1 MKIDNRPLIGI
12 ILDENTSNGGRF
24 YETNKGYFRAIYEA
38 GGAPIGLPYE
48 KTSLQ
53 FAIQNCQG
61 LLSTGA
67 RIQFPDYAYIEG
79 EKSTSP
85 YSDRFA
91 IEADLIKAF
100 VDADKPYLG
109 ICNGMQLLGVLHG
122 AKMTYQL
129 KAHQK
134 GDIAHDNRET
144 RHKVEII
151 PNTHLGKI
159 INAPVI
165 TTNSHHSEAILYPS
179 DNMIV
184 SAKAED
190 GTIEAIEIKNKKF
203 AIGVQWHPELM
214 WPTPQGIHD
223 ENSINSIKKLFCE
236 FIDNCN

>member
-53 FAIQNCQG
+53 FAVQNCRG

-67 RIQFPDYAYIEG
+67 RIKFPDYAYIDG

-85 YSDRFA
+85 FSDRFE
-91 IEADLIKAF
+91 IEAELIKAF
-100 VDADKPYLG
+100 VSADKPYLG

-134 GDIAHDNRET
+134 GNIAHDDKQT

-151 PNTHLGKI
+151 PNTHLHKI
-159 INAPVI
+159 ISANEI
-165 TTNSHHSEAILYPS
+165 TTNSHHSEAILNIS
-179 DNMIV
+179 DEIII
-184 SAKAED
+184 SARASDE
-190 GTIEAIEIKNKKF
+190 TIEAIEIKGKKF

-214 WPTPQGIHD
+214 WPNPHGEHE
-223 ENSINSIKKLFCE
+223 ENSISNIKNLFRE
-236 FIDNCN
+236 FINNCN